1 MCFLCTFLFSFV
13 LVNAQDRPTKD
24 ISEVYAG
31 GKVNGNEYTNDYF
44 GLTLLAG
51 SGQFTAGGF
60 VSAEGRRARLVDVEA
75 NPENWQGKFEIAVLA
90 DLLAA
95 NPLIHSPEQYVRAV
109 RHQFE
114 QQGMETEKAESPTE
128 VAGLTFVRAVLKVS
142 DSGHVHHRAIYTIF
156 LKGYILSL
164 DVSAATSEEIE
175 QLVANAVRFKSK
187 TK

>member
-44 GLTLLAG
+44 GLTLLAE

-175 QLVANAVRFKSK
+175 QLVAKAVRFKSK